1 MHYYYYC
8 TFNTNA
14 NKATTMGEARM
25 SKDAG
30 AAIHWRL
37 ARHRGGFRPPPTDV
51 TLDNGIDARVLRIG
65 HDPPWE
71 QSGLARRLVAGYAR
85 LHDAST
91 GYKCRRCHGDEAQGS
106 EEQAS
111 LAPTT

>member
-1 MHYYYYC
+1 
-8 TFNTNA
+8 
-14 NKATTMGEARM
+14 MGEARV

-37 ARHRGGFRPPPTDV
+37 ARHRGGFRPPPSDV
-51 TLDNGIDARVLRIG
+51 ILDNGIDARVLRIG